1 MTLKIISWNLNMYNI
16 SKIDFNNRCSKVIS
30 ELISKCN
37 DVDIIVLIESSLPF
51 LEKLKN
57 SDIKKDFSLY
67 PKLTMSHGG
76 IINILYNK
84 KNIKESDIK
93 QYPLDNMVPVLLIN
107 LTKGKE
113 NYFLGGCHL
122 APFAENS
129 ELRIQE
135 ILIARS
141 LVPLDK
147 PLVLIGDM
155 NMREKESKFIEQDK
169 ELFQLSDSG
178 DKRKTWFKSFFE
190 ENSPVSSKFDRV
202 FISQKLKINNFELFG
217 RKSVNGKMELLSDH
231 LAIKVDIHLKE

>member
-1 MTLKIISWNLNMYNI
+1 MYNV
-16 SKIDFNNRCSKVIS
+16 SKIDFDNRCPKIIS
-30 ELISKCN
+30 ELIAKCN

-57 SDIKKDFSLY
+57 SNIKNGFSLY

-84 KNIKESDIK
+84 SNLKESDIK
-93 QYPLDNMVPVLLIN
+93 HYPLDDMIPVLLIN
-107 LTKGKE
+107 LKKDKKK
-113 NYFLGGCHL
+113 YFLGGCHL
-122 APFAENS
+122 APFSENS

-135 ILIARS
+135 ILITRS
-141 LVPLDK
+141 LVPLDE
-147 PLVLIGDM
+147 PLVLVGDM
-155 NMREKESKFIEQDK
+155 NIREKESKFIEKDK

-190 ENSPVSSKFDRV
+190 ENSPISSRFDRV
-202 FISQKLKINNFELFG
+202 FINPKLKVNKFELFG
-217 RKSVNGKMELLSDH
+217 RKSVNGKLELLSDH